1 VPTYHENGNQS
12 YPAITEDVKFVET
25 NSLGHP
31 LPPGTG
37 YQVLGYGPDNSNI
50 IVRLPKPD
58 TYYSYYYS
66 NGTPSD
72 QGVSVTHSPKLAFEP
87 DANGDMYI
95 TLTNALAS
103 NQFMFGNPAMANID
117 MAKFLEDNKS
127 VLAKKYSVMDKSTWK
142 AYAEASPLGE
152 LAPMRSALL
161 ELASGTA
168 TSVTVKLSK
177 SHFVGYTEPAPADLP
192 ARRNSATED
201 SDESMLM
208 TIYAINDGGQA
219 RCMVAAKSSASD
231 IYESQEDVLF
241 FSSGVEQGGD
251 GSTATSPIN
260 MYTVS
265 KQVPMMV
272 DVRANIDTVPVSMLV
287 HDSYRTDK
295 VKFAFY
301 LSLNWDKECY
311 FWDSKTDEKFRIL
324 DGLWLEMD
332 MPENHEPR
340 YFIIGPDMRS
350 DNDDNVTT
358 STTNPSKPE
367 MGAEINIW
375 AYSPEQGKMVVTSN
389 DIIKAVNIYDPSGR
403 LIAQKTLDLQY
414 NSTAVNIPAG
424 VYIVEATMRDNSKQ
438 YTQTV
443 VW

>member
-1 VPTYHENGNQS
+1 
-12 YPAITEDVKFVET
+12 
-25 NSLGHP
+25 
-31 LPPGTG
+31 
-37 YQVLGYGPDNSNI
+37 
-50 IVRLPKPD
+50 
-58 TYYSYYYS
+58 
-66 NGTPSD
+66 
-72 QGVSVTHSPKLAFEP
+72 
-87 DANGDMYI
+87 
-95 TLTNALAS
+95 
-103 NQFMFGNPAMANID
+103 
-117 MAKFLEDNKS
+117 
-127 VLAKKYSVMDKSTWK
+127 
-142 AYAEASPLGE
+142 
-152 LAPMRSALL
+152 
-161 ELASGTA
+161 
-168 TSVTVKLSK
+168 
-177 SHFVGYTEPAPADLP
+177 
-192 ARRNSATED
+192 
-201 SDESMLM
+201 MLM
-208 TIYAINDGGQA
+208 TIYATNDGGQA
-219 RCMVAAKSSASD
+219 RCIVAAKGSAND
-231 IYESQEDVLF
+231 TYESLEDALF
-241 FSSGVEQGGD
+241 ISSGVETSGD
-251 GSTATSPIN
+251 GVTATSPIN

-287 HDSYRTDK
+287 HDSYRTEK
-295 VKFAFY
+295 VTFAFY

-414 NSTAVNIPAG
+414 NSTSVSVPAG
-424 VYIVEATMRDNSKQ
+424 VYVVEATMRDNSKQ

>member
-1 VPTYHENGNQS
+1 
-12 YPAITEDVKFVET
+12 
-25 NSLGHP
+25 
-31 LPPGTG
+31 
-37 YQVLGYGPDNSNI
+37 
-50 IVRLPKPD
+50 
-58 TYYSYYYS
+58 
-66 NGTPSD
+66 
-72 QGVSVTHSPKLAFEP
+72 
-87 DANGDMYI
+87 
-95 TLTNALAS
+95 
-103 NQFMFGNPAMANID
+103 MFGNPTMANIN
-117 MAKFLEDNKS
+117 MKEFLSANED
-127 VLAKKYSVMDKSTWK
+127 VVAAYYVTMDNSTWN
-142 AYAEASPLGE
+142 AETLLTNGTDDAL
-152 LAPMRSALL
+152 LAPMRSAMLQL
-161 ELASGTA
+161 KNGETA
-168 TSVTVKLSK
+168 TSITLTLSEKHLVTTSTVD
-177 SHFVGYTEPAPADLP
+177 VAAANMP
-192 ARRNSATED
+192 ARLQASSKDNSSQVMD
-201 SDESMLM
+201 
-208 TIYAINDGGQA
+208 IYTYTNNGTA
-219 RCMVAAKSSASD
+219 RCILASD
-231 IYESQEDVLF
+231 VRAQDTYMNDEDVLF

-272 DVRANIDTVPVSMLV
+272 DVRVNIDTVPVSMLV
-287 HDSYRTDK
+287 HDSYRTEK

-332 MPENHEPR
+332 MPQNHEPR

-403 LIAQKTLDLQY
+403 LITQKTLDLQY

-424 VYIVEATMRDNSKQ
+424 VYIVEATMRDNSKKF
-438 YTQTV
+438 TQAI

>member
-1 VPTYHENGNQS
+1 
-12 YPAITEDVKFVET
+12 
-25 NSLGHP
+25 
-31 LPPGTG
+31 
-37 YQVLGYGPDNSNI
+37 
-50 IVRLPKPD
+50 
-58 TYYSYYYS
+58 
-66 NGTPSD
+66 
-72 QGVSVTHSPKLAFEP
+72 
-87 DANGDMYI
+87 
-95 TLTNALAS
+95 
-103 NQFMFGNPAMANID
+103 
-117 MAKFLEDNKS
+117 
-127 VLAKKYSVMDKSTWK
+127 
-142 AYAEASPLGE
+142 
-152 LAPMRSALL
+152 
-161 ELASGTA
+161 
-168 TSVTVKLSK
+168 
-177 SHFVGYTEPAPADLP
+177 
-192 ARRNSATED
+192 
-201 SDESMLM
+201 
-208 TIYAINDGGQA
+208 
-219 RCMVAAKSSASD
+219 
-231 IYESQEDVLF
+231 
-241 FSSGVEQGGD
+241 
-251 GSTATSPIN
+251 
-260 MYTVS
+260 MYTVAQ
-265 KQVPMMV
+265 QVPMMV

-414 NSTAVNIPAG
+414 NSTSVSVPAG